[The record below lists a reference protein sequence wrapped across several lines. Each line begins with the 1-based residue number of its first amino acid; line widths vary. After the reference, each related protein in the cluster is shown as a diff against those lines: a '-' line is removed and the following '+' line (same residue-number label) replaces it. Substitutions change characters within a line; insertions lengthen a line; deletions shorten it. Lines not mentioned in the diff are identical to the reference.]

1 VEKNTKNA
9 TTPIKF
15 MKIKQLNID
24 CYECRGDLNSPALV
38 GIMKSAANKCGAKV
52 IGSAFQKY
60 KKYGITA
67 VVFLAESHILVS
79 TYPEIQFAVVEIFL
93 CNDKVDA
100 NVCWEEIKRYIRPK
114 KIIMGEFYHDIRK
127 KI

>member
-1 VEKNTKNA
+1 
-9 TTPIKF
+9 

-24 CYECRGDLNSPALV
+24 CYSCLGNLNDPAIIQV
-38 GIMKSAANKCGAKV
+38 MEAAAKKCGAKV

-67 VVFLAESHILVS
+67 IVFLAESHILVS

-100 NVCWEEIKRYIRPK
+100 NICWEEIKRYIRPK
-114 KIIMGEFYHDIRK
+114 KIIMGEFCHDIRK